1 MTENDM
7 VGLLQARYTRYRLGT
22 NADRYVRARQVRYP
36 NTRVFNETVFTAG
49 QAVAIADY
57 LVQDMYGQCPLIGF
71 EIKVSRSDWL
81 AELRNPGKAQ
91 WWRRHCNQW
100 YVAASSRDIVR
111 GDLPEG
117 WGLMV
122 PNRSGKLMIVERALY
137 TTRPEPLDRF
147 AQAQF
152 RRAIAQTREWEL
164 FNV

>member
-91 WWRRHCNQW
+91 WWR
-100 YVAASSRDIVR
+100 VTVT
-111 GDLPEG
+111 
-117 WGLMV
+117 
-122 PNRSGKLMIVERALY
+122 SGMWRLLLGISCVVIYRK
-137 TTRPEPLDRF
+137 DGG
-147 AQAQF
+147 
-152 RRAIAQTREWEL
+152 
-164 FNV
+164 